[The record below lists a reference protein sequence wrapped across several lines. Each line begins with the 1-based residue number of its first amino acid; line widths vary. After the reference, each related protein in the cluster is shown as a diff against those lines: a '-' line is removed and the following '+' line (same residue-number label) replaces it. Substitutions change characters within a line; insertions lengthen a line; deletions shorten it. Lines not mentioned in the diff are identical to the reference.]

1 MAPELIGAIAGFLFG
16 VIDGLVL
23 HWVAGR
29 IEREGRPGSVGSIR
43 IVRFTAMIVP
53 LLFAVVGYLVGPQ
66 LVPVVW
72 SR

>member
-29 IEREGRPGSVGSIR
+29 IERDERPGNERSVSM
-43 IVRFTAMIVP
+43 VRFTALMAPLVFAVLGYFVGP
-53 LLFAVVGYLVGPQ
+53 LL
-66 LVPVVW
+66 VPMVL